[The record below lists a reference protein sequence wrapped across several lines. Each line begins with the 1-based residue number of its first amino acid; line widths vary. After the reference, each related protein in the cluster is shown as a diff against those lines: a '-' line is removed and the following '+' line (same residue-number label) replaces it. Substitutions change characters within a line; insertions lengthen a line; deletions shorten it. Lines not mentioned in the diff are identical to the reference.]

1 MAAAA
6 STRALSRLYTPP
18 LLRTKTHAGSSG
30 AALLACSMFSP
41 PLGSTITSP
50 FPQHIHQPTISS
62 TSVRHRH
69 SQTQIKRIFKRHPA
83 RARVFARF
91 GMEKKP
97 GVVPEQKYPKVF
109 DPAHVLPNGWSSP
122 PGDDFELPQYP
133 FHVRRTAGKTNGA
146 PGFLPVYSDC
156 RKHGTKHTTIIR
168 GVTGDR
174 DAFLTE
180 LRAVLGLPTR
190 DDGIRIRTGGTIE
203 VNGNRVREV
212 KEWLGGLGF

>member
-1 MAAAA
+1 MASAA
-6 STRALSRLYTPP
+6 TRALSRLSTP
-18 LLRTKTHAGSSG
+18 LLRAQSD
-30 AALLACSMFSP
+30 ANAVPLACSGLSLSLSSTTKP
-41 PLGSTITSP
+41 PLSR
-50 FPQHIHQPTISS
+50 HISYPIRQ
-62 TSVRHRH
+62 RH
-69 SQTQIKRIFKRHPA
+69 SQTQVKRLFKKHPA
-83 RARVFARF
+83 RARVFARH

-97 GVVPEQKYPKVF
+97 GAVPDRKYPKVF
-109 DPAHVLPNGWSSP
+109 DPEHILPNGWSSP
-122 PGDDFELPQYP
+122 PGEDFELPNYP
-133 FHVRRTAGKTNGA
+133 FHVKRTTGKANGA

-168 GVTGDR
+168 RVTGDR

-180 LRAVLGLPTR
+180 LRAALGLPPR